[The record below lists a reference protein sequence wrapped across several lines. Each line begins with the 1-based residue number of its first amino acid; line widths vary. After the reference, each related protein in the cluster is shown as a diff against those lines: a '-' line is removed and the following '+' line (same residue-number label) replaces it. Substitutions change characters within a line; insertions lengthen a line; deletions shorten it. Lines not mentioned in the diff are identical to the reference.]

1 MVRLIWDNEQE
12 FIDITDDLI
21 KTLTA
26 CMEQTLAFET
36 FDKDA
41 EVSLTFTDNSGI
53 KERNRIA
60 LGIDKPTDVLSFP
73 MLDYEADGTL
83 EICDEDLS
91 EGAVVLGDILISME
105 KAVSQSEEYGHSL
118 KRELCFL
125 TVHSMLHLLGYD
137 HERSQEEEALM
148 FEKQDEILNQLGIT
162 R

>member
-36 FDKDA
+36 FDEDA

-53 KERNRIA
+53 KERNQIA
-60 LGIDKPTDVLSFP
+60 RGIDKPTDVLSSP

>member
-36 FDKDA
+36 FDEDA

-53 KERNRIA
+53 KERNRISR
-60 LGIDKPTDVLSFP
+60 GIDKPTDVLSFP

>member
-36 FDKDA
+36 FDEDA

-53 KERNRIA
+53 KERNQIA
-60 LGIDKPTDVLSFP
+60 RGIDKPTDVLSFP

-91 EGAVVLGDILISME
+91 EGAVALGDILISME

>member
-36 FDKDA
+36 FDEDA

-53 KERNRIA
+53 KERNQIA
-60 LGIDKPTDVLSFP
+60 RGIDKPTDVLSFP

-137 HERSQEEEALM
+137 HERSQEEESLM

>member
-60 LGIDKPTDVLSFP
+60 RGIDKPTDVLSFP

-91 EGAVVLGDILISME
+91 EGSVVLGDILISME

-125 TVHSMLHLLGYD
+125 TVHSMLHLFGYD

>member
-53 KERNRIA
+53 KERNQIA
-60 LGIDKPTDVLSFP
+60 RGIDKPTDVLSFP

>member
-1 MVRLIWDNEQE
+1 MVRLIWDKEQE

-60 LGIDKPTDVLSFP
+60 RGIDKPTDVLSFP

>member
-53 KERNRIA
+53 KERNQIA
-60 LGIDKPTDVLSFP
+60 RGIDKPTDVLSFP

-105 KAVSQSEEYGHSL
+105 RAVSQSEEYGHSL

-137 HERSQEEEALM
+137 HERSQKEEALM
-148 FEKQDEILNQLGIT
+148 FEKQDEILNQLGIM

>member
-12 FIDITDDLI
+12 FNDITDDLI

-60 LGIDKPTDVLSFP
+60 RGIDKPTDVLSFP

>member
-53 KERNRIA
+53 KERNQIA
-60 LGIDKPTDVLSFP
+60 RGIDKPTDVLSFP

-105 KAVSQSEEYGHSL
+105 RAVSQSEEYGHSL

-137 HERSQEEEALM
+137 HERSQKEEALM

>member
-60 LGIDKPTDVLSFP
+60 RGIDKPTDVLSYP

>member
-41 EVSLTFTDNSGI
+41 EVSLPFTDNSGI

-60 LGIDKPTDVLSFP
+60 RGIDKPTDVLSFP

>member
-60 LGIDKPTDVLSFP
+60 RGIDKPTDVLSFP
-73 MLDYEADGTL
+73 MLDYEAEGTL

>member
-1 MVRLIWDNEQE
+1 MRLIWDNEQE

-53 KERNRIA
+53 KERNQIA
-60 LGIDKPTDVLSFP
+60 RGIDKPTDVLSFP

-105 KAVSQSEEYGHSL
+105 RAVSQSEEYGHSL

-137 HERSQEEEALM
+137 HERSQKEEALM

>member
-36 FDKDA
+36 FDEDA

-60 LGIDKPTDVLSFP
+60 RGIDKPTDVLSFP

-148 FEKQDEILNQLGIT
+148 FEEQDEILNQLGIT

>member
-60 LGIDKPTDVLSFP
+60 RGIDKPTDVLSFP

>member
-60 LGIDKPTDVLSFP
+60 RGIDKPTDVLSFP

-91 EGAVVLGDILISME
+91 EGAVVLFSPF
-105 KAVSQSEEYGHSL
+105 
-118 KRELCFL
+118 CFAQAAN
-125 TVHSMLHLLGYD
+125 
-137 HERSQEEEALM
+137 ERT
-148 FEKQDEILNQLGIT
+148 IT
-162 R
+162 AASAIAIIFFII

>member
-36 FDKDA
+36 FDEDA

-53 KERNRIA
+53 KERTQIA
-60 LGIDKPTDVLSFP
+60 RGIDKPTDVLSFP

>member
-36 FDKDA
+36 FDEDA

-53 KERNRIA
+53 KERNQIA
-60 LGIDKPTDVLSFP
+60 RGIDKPTDVLSFP

-148 FEKQDEILNQLGIT
+148 FEKQDEILNQIGIT

>member
-60 LGIDKPTDVLSFP
+60 RGIDKPTDVLSFP

-83 EICDEDLS
+83 EICVEDLS